1 MYLEAVASVQK
12 ALYEGLEAT
21 LVGRDILGTE
31 FSCTINVAGV
41 DIGFMGG
48 EETVQIALI
57 KGRRG
62 MPEQRPPF
70 PAEYGLWDKPTA
82 INCIETLANVPV
94 IVRNGAQAFTS
105 VGTATTGGTKILTV
119 YDYVPDSEPKV
130 IEVPFGATL

>member
-31 FSCTINVAGV
+31 FSCTINVIGV

-48 EETVQIALI
+48 EETVQIAMI

-62 MPEQRPPF
+62 MPEQRPPY
-70 PAEYGLWDKPTA
+70 PAQYGLWDKPTA
-82 INCIETLANVPV
+82 INCVETLANVPV
-94 IVRNGAQAFTS
+94 IVRSGAAEFS
-105 VGTATTGGTKILTV
+105 SSGTEMTGGAKVLT
-119 YDYVPDSEPKV
+119 
-130 IEVPFGATL
+130 G

>member
-31 FSCTINVAGV
+31 FSCTINVIGV

-48 EETVQIALI
+48 EETVQINVI

-62 MPEQRPPF
+62 MPEQRPPY
-70 PAEYGLWDKPTA
+70 PAQYGLWDKPTL
-82 INCIETLANVPV
+82 IDCIETLANVPLIIRDGV
-94 IVRNGAQAFTS
+94 QAFTS
-105 VGTATTGGTKILTV
+105 IGTAETSGTKVLTV
-119 YDYVPDSEPKV
+119 YDYVPDS
-130 IEVPFGATL
+130 